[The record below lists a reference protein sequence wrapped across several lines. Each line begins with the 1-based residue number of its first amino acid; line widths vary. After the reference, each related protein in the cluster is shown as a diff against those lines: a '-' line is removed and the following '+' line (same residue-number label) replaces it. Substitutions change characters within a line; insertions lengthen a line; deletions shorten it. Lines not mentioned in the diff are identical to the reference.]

1 MNRLPPTGKL
11 IELRGAD
18 FIETSDFGVTRVAG
32 YFEPGQEPRQIG
44 MKVLVQPNEVGPF
57 QFGYSVRVS
66 TGNPSPLGAFAST
79 MIITRSR
86 NNKNGSKRLVDKYC
100 RNF

>member
-66 TGNPSPLGAFAST
+66 TGNPSPLGG
-79 MIITRSR
+79 ICQH
-86 NNKNGSKRLVDKYC
+86 DDQEE
-100 RNF
+100 